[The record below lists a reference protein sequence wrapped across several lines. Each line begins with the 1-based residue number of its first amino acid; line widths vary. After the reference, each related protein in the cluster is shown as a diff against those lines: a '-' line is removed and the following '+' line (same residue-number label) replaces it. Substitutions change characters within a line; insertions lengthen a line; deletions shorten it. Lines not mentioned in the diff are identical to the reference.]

1 MISTETPCATTGSPP
16 TGWRPSTRIAFRFCV
31 VYFGSFCLLP
41 TLIPFAL
48 LGILGRWVRGVGGRW
63 TVSPADPI
71 PGWIGSTVFGVD
83 AVLHQDSGAGDQT
96 ANWVLVF
103 CLLVVAVVAAAGW
116 TLVDR
121 HTSHPRL
128 SAWFTLFLRLCLGGQ
143 MLGFGLAKLIPT
155 QMPGPTLAQLLQ
167 PYGDLSPASVL
178 WLQVGSSHPYEMAL
192 GAAEVA
198 AELLSHGAATALHSG
213 PQGSPDQQEKP
224 GPRNS
229 RPPSTI
235 DSGSGSS
242 TGLEVPVWPPT
253 VGGRTG
259 PASVSR

>member
-1 MISTETPCATTGSPP
+1 
-16 TGWRPSTRIAFRFCV
+16 
-31 VYFGSFCLLP
+31 
-41 TLIPFAL
+41 
-48 LGILGRWVRGVGGRW
+48 
-63 TVSPADPI
+63 
-71 PGWIGSTVFGVD
+71 
-83 AVLHQDSGAGDQT
+83 
-96 ANWVLVF
+96 
-103 CLLVVAVVAAAGW
+103 
-116 TLVDR
+116 
-121 HTSHPRL
+121 
-128 SAWFTLFLRLCLGGQ
+128 

-155 QMPGPTLAQLLQ
+155 QMPGPTPAQLLQ

-198 AELLSHGAATALHSG
+198 AELLSHEAATASDALHSG

-235 DSGSGSS
+235 DSGSGST
-242 TGLEVPVWPPT
+242 TGLEVPVWSPT
-253 VGGRTG
+253 VGDHTG